1 MSARRLTI
9 GFLGLAGVAAAGPLH
24 AQDLRLTPPEIAAL
38 AKGGA
43 GAGTSGV
50 AGIRTTTLYGDPTKA
65 GPYTIEIRVPPHTR
79 IAAHSHKDDRTAVV
93 VSGTW
98 LFGYGRRNEVPL
110 VKELPPGSFYTEP
123 AGVDHFAQTHDQ
135 PASTSSA
142 TAPRAPTM
150 SSPRTRPSPD
160 PPELNEKG
168 ARPSRTAPPFDL

>member
-1 MSARRLTI
+1 MSPRLAAI
-9 GFLGLAGVAAAGPLH
+9 LGLTLASLASAGPLH

-93 VSGTW
+93 VSGVW
-98 LFGYGRRNEVPL
+98 FFGYGKKNEDPL
-110 VKELPPGSFYTEP
+110 VKALPPGSFYTEP

-135 PASTSSA
+135 PASVYIFGYGPTSTDYVVA
-142 TAPRAPTM
+142 ADAPKP
-150 SSPRTRPSPD
+150 
-160 PPELNEKG
+160 
-168 ARPSRTAPPFDL
+168 